1 MFMDTTELLDAILA
15 DLSRTLHQVDR
26 AQIETMQDALLSAER
41 VFVAGKGRSGLQIK
55 AFAMRLMHLGLKV
68 HVVDEVDNTCNRG
81 Q

>member
-68 HVVDEVDNTCNRG
+68 HVLMR
-81 Q
+81 